1 MRAEYDF
8 SKAKRSPSIPIKGKT
23 RITIFIDDSILDE
36 FRSRAE
42 VTGSGYQTMMNDA
55 LKAYL
60 ADTDSQPIT
69 EALLRRVIREELP
82 KAPRAIKRASGRAAS
97 SRR

>member
-8 SKAKRSPSIPIKGKT
+8 SKAKRGALVPTKGKT
-23 RITIFIDDSILDE
+23 RITIHIDDAVLEE

-42 VTGSGYQTMMNDA
+42 KVGSGYQTMMNEA

-60 ADTDSQPIT
+60 AETDERPLT
-69 EALLRRVIREELP
+69 ESVLRRVIREELP
-82 KAPRAIKRASGRAAS
+82 ANARLTKRSTRRAKTHAR
-97 SRR
+97 